1 MHHDTSHFFTGLQ
14 TFFIFLFIHDKL
26 IILKCV
32 LSAHKPSPERYLSAH
47 IIQENDEA
55 GQLYPFSQ
63 SARRVDAFAKVT
75 GIRAVAG
82 GEGGRR
88 LKEG

>member
-1 MHHDTSHFFTGLQ
+1 MS
-14 TFFIFLFIHDKL
+14 IHGEL
-26 IILKCV
+26 IILEYNMCFKCPYTY
-32 LSAHKPSPERYLSAH
+32 KPSPEWYLSAH

-63 SARRVDAFAKVT
+63 SARSVDAFAKVT